1 MKTWRIAL
9 FLLLFTL
16 VLIVPVYAQ
25 ETTPAADATAEA
37 TLETTVEAVITEPT
51 ADATVEAVI
60 TEPTAE
66 VTVEATSELAVSEA
80 EPPET
85 TPVAG
90 VAEETEENGFAGSP
104 LLVLLIGLGAVAV
117 VGLGTLMRENYT
129 PPQE

>member
-9 FLLLFTL
+9 FLLLLML

-25 ETTPAADATAEA
+25 ESTPAADATTEATANA
-37 TLETTVEAVITEPT
+37 TLEPSVEST
-51 ADATVEAVI
+51 AEATVEATIDAVI
-60 TEPTAE
+60 SAPTAE
-66 VTVEATSELAVSEA
+66 ATAELAGSEA

-85 TPVAG
+85 SPVAG
-90 VAEETEENGFAGSP
+90 VAEETDENGLRGSP

-117 VGLGTLMRENYT
+117 VGLGTLMRENFT